1 MDLQEITLP
10 NKSIKER
17 RDYRSRPTRNH
28 AVIEI
33 YLTVNIFV
41 NVILEIK

>member
-1 MDLQEITLP
+1 MIL
-10 NKSIKER
+10 NKER
-17 RDYRSRPTRNH
+17 RDYWSRPTCDH

-41 NVILEIK
+41 NVILDIK